1 MTRPRRASPA
11 REVLRLVRRD
21 MRSPDSGDEG
31 RQLELCRIMWWFRHT
46 VVAAALA
53 AALVDRF
60 PVGWGGGSAPDGE
73 VRLLAVLLVGQAATH
88 GWSVRRPGQAWLAAL
103 VDGAVLL
110 TLTALGLP
118 PIVVLLCAVAVLG
131 WAATFRPASA
141 VVAYVEVLAAVA
153 LTWARSHDV
162 LRAGP
167 VVVAFCILG
176 GIFMMRT
183 VRLNIGA
190 RRAAERD
197 RLVQQGVDIAL
208 WEQIPGRSAFVM
220 SAAVE
225 RVLGHPAARFAEHR
239 FWEGL
244 VHPDDLGEFI
254 ALDRGRPAVGRVRHA
269 DGTWRWIESRATT
282 VHDRNGRRVFSAGV
296 LVDRTQEVEAQR
308 EAAEMARLLHDQ
320 ARHDELTGL
329 ANRRYLFECLE
340 ERLGAGRG
348 ADGHDQPCAL
358 FLLDLDDFKEIN
370 DSLGHATG
378 DQVLSGIGHRLAA
391 AVPDGLVARLGGDE
405 FAVLSCGLT
414 PEEAEA
420 RGRLL
425 ADVVHEP
432 LEVDG
437 LRLRV
442 RASVGISLHPRDAQ
456 DAVELMRRADVAMYQ
471 AKKEHGSA
479 PQRYD
484 AANDLFGRE
493 RVQLTAGL
501 YQAVPNNELLLH
513 HQPLVD
519 VATGRVVALEALS
532 RWEHPELGLVAPARF
547 IELAEISGEIQ
558 RITRWAIRR
567 ALEDLLA
574 LGDGWAGVEMS
585 VNLSVRNVYEPDLA
599 AWLADTL
606 ADLGVPGERLV
617 LEITE
622 GAVMVDYAAAVTFV
636 ETMRG
641 LGVRTWIDDF
651 GTGHSSLARL
661 RRLPVDG
668 VKIDRAFVSAAL
680 QSDADRNL
688 LAGLLGMV
696 QSLGLST
703 VGEGVETQES
713 LDLLSSLG
721 CDVAQGWLYGRPVP
735 LDRLPPTSAELD
747 GPRPAVRPGGPSSAA
762 PLPVVRPRRGGAA
775 AGQVPAAT

>member
-1 MTRPRRASPA
+1 MTRSRRASQA

-21 MRSPDSGDEG
+21 MWSPDSGDEG

-46 VVAAALA
+46 VVAAALVVA
-53 AALVDRF
+53 
-60 PVGWGGGSAPDGE
+60 VGDLLPAGPDGG
-73 VRLLAVLLVGQAATH
+73 VVPARDTPLLALLLVGQAVTH
-88 GWSVRRPGQAWLAAL
+88 GWSVRRPAQARLAAL
-103 VDGAVLL
+103 TDGAVLL
-110 TLTALGLP
+110 ALTALGLA

-141 VVAYVEVLAAVA
+141 GAAYVEVLLAVA
-153 LTWARSHDV
+153 LTWARHH
-162 LRAGP
+162 RTFPAGP

-183 VRLNIGA
+183 IRLNIGA
-190 RRAAERD
+190 RRAAQRD
-197 RLVQQGVDIAL
+197 RLVQQGIDIAL

-225 RVLGHPAARFAEHR
+225 RVLGYPAARFAEHR

-244 VHPDDLGEFI
+244 VHPEDLGRFL
-254 ALDRGRPAVGRVRHA
+254 ALDHGRPAVGRVRHG

-282 VHDRNGRRVFSAGV
+282 VHDRDGRRVFSAGV

-308 EAAEMARLLHDQ
+308 EASEMARLLHAQ

-329 ANRRYLFECLE
+329 ANRRYLLECLD
-340 ERLGAGRG
+340 ERLGARAGTD
-348 ADGHDQPCAL
+348 ADDEPCAL

-378 DQVLSGIGHRLAA
+378 DQVLAGIGRRLAD

-405 FAVLSCGLT
+405 FAVVSCGLT

-442 RASVGISLHPRDAQ
+442 RASVGISLHPRDAD
-456 DAVELMRRADVAMYQ
+456 DAAELMRRADVAMYQ
-471 AKKEHGSA
+471 AKAHGSA

-484 AANDLFGRE
+484 AATDLFGRE
-493 RVQLTAGL
+493 RLQLTAGL

-532 RWEHPELGLVAPARF
+532 RWEHPELGLVAPTRF
-547 IELAEISGEIQ
+547 IELAEISGEIK

-567 ALEDLLA
+567 ALEDLRS
-574 LGDGWAGVEMS
+574 LGEGWAGVEMS

-599 AWLADTL
+599 AWLGDTL
-606 ADLGVPGERLV
+606 VELGVPGERVV

-622 GAVMVDYAAAVTFV
+622 GAVMVDYGAAVAFV
-636 ETMRG
+636 ETMRE

-668 VKIDRAFVSAAL
+668 VKIDRAFVAAAL

-735 LDRLPPTSAELD
+735 LDRLPATSAELD
-747 GPRPAVRPGGPSSAA
+747 GPRPTAPTGPAA
-762 PLPVVRPRRGGAA
+762 RTAPPVVRPRAGG
-775 AGQVPAAT
+775 GQQPAVPTGTP